1 MFRHCLTGAF
11 LWDKEA
17 PVNVCWCATTF
28 PDLYAEVT
36 PLHTEMTATETVREY
51 YLHIYKSSMR
61 DSFFILHWIFYAET
75 KHLSLLEELAFPF
88 EGIVLYCKEVGKE
101 GHQQDKA
108 ISNERYQQDKAIN
121 NKDRT
126 QLKQDNS
133 FIMNIYM
140 HIQGDTKQNIAFVLN
155 LEVCVHS

>member
-1 MFRHCLTGAF
+1 ML
-11 LWDKEA
+11 
-17 PVNVCWCATTF
+17 
-28 PDLYAEVT
+28 
-36 PLHTEMTATETVREY
+36 
-51 YLHIYKSSMR
+51 
-61 DSFFILHWIFYAET
+61 YAET